1 MPRAPLVSQYDVN
14 YGHHG
19 SAVHSQVRREAF
31 GEDIGQNS
39 WITADELRRFID
51 WLKLEPESEVL
62 DVASGSGGP
71 SLFLARTAGCR
82 VTGIEVNQNG
92 VRNASRLAAEQ
103 GLSARV
109 DFQEVNASAALPFSD
124 RRFDALICVDAI
136 NHLRDRPRVLTEW
149 RRVLKIGG
157 RLLFTDPIVV
167 TGLLDTEEVA
177 IRSSIGYFIFAPAG
191 LDERLIRESG
201 LDLLRV
207 EDATDSVSVI
217 ARRRREAR
225 ARHRDELLALEGAEA
240 FEGQQLFLQM
250 AERLAAEKRLSR
262 CVFLCRRQR

>member
-1 MPRAPLVSQYDVN
+1 MPMLPAVPQYDLN

-19 SAVHSQVRREAF
+19 SAAHTQVRREAF

-39 WITADELRRFID
+39 WITADELRRFIG
-51 WLKLEPESEVL
+51 WLELTPGSEVL

-71 SLFLARTAGCR
+71 ALFMARTAGCR
-82 VTGIEVNQNG
+82 VTGIEVNENG
-92 VRNASRLAAEQ
+92 VRNASLLAAEQ
-103 GLSARV
+103 GLSAQV
-109 DFQEVNASAALPFSD
+109 AFQEVNASAALPFGD

-136 NHLRDRPRVLTEW
+136 NHLRDRPRVLSEW

-167 TGLLDTEEVA
+167 TGMLDSEEIA
-177 IRSSIGYFIFAPAG
+177 IRSSIGYFIFTPAG

-201 LDLLRV
+201 LELLRV
-207 EDATDSVSVI
+207 EDATESVSVI

-225 ARHRDELLALEGAEA
+225 ARYRDELLALEGGAA
-240 FEGQQLFLQM
+240 FEGQQSFLQM

-262 CVFLCRRQR
+262 YVFLCRRP